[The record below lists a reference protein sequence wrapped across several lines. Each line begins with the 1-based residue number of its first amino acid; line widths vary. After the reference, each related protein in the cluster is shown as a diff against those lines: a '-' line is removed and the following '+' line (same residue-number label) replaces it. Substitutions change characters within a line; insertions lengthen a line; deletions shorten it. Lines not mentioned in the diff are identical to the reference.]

1 MKKKILLVAGSLLAI
16 SNMIYA
22 QDLSN
27 DELISLFRSND
38 YSKDDLTVNLRE
50 KKISKEIPTK
60 EQPQSSPPKRVEKV
74 KELSTDQYIYQYR
87 DSNGVTVI
95 SNKIKDSSFK
105 LISVTRTSNRNNS
118 KRDIVNPVLPKNT
131 KYSTFEP
138 SATRITFS
146 E

>member
-27 DELISLFRSND
+27 DEVISLFRSND

-74 KELSTDQYIYQYR
+74 KELSTDQYIYQYE
-87 DSNGVTVI
+87 DPKGTIII
-95 SNKIKDSSFK
+95 SNKPKDSSFK
-105 LISVTRTSNRNNS
+105 LISVTRYNS

>member
-27 DELISLFRSND
+27 DEVISLFRSND

-50 KKISKEIPTK
+50 KKVSKEIPTK
-60 EQPQSSPPKRVEKV
+60 EQPQSPPSKRVEKV
-74 KELSTDQYIYQYR
+74 KKVSTDQYIYQYE
-87 DSNGVTVI
+87 DPKGTIII
-95 SNKIKDSSFK
+95 SNKPKDSSFK

>member
-22 QDLSN
+22 QDLSD
-27 DELISLFRSND
+27 DEVISLFRSND
-38 YSKDDLTVNLRE
+38 YSKGDLTVNLRE
-50 KKISKEIPTK
+50 KKISKEISTK
-60 EQPQSSPPKRVEKV
+60 EQPQSPPSKRVEKV

-105 LISVTRTSNRNNS
+105 LISVTRTSNRYNS

-138 SATRITFS
+138 GAARFIISD
-146 E
+146 

>member
-27 DELISLFRSND
+27 DEVISLFRSNA

-50 KKISKEIPTK
+50 KKVSKEIPTK
-60 EQPQSSPPKRVEKV
+60 EQPQSPPSKRVEKV
-74 KELSTDQYIYQYR
+74 KKVSTDQYIYQYE
-87 DSNGVTVI
+87 DPKGTIII
-95 SNKIKDSSFK
+95 SNKPKDSSFK

>member
-22 QDLSN
+22 QDLSD
-27 DELISLFRSND
+27 DEVISLFRSND

-50 KKISKEIPTK
+50 KKISKEISTK
-60 EQPQSSPPKRVEKV
+60 EQPQSPPSKRVEKV

-105 LISVTRTSNRNNS
+105 LISVTRYNS

>member
-1 MKKKILLVAGSLLAI
+1 MKKKILLVAGSLLAT

-22 QDLSN
+22 QDLSD
-27 DELISLFRSND
+27 DEVISLFRSND

-105 LISVTRTSNRNNS
+105 LISVTRTSNRYNS

-138 SATRITFS
+138 SATRIAFS

>member
-22 QDLSN
+22 QDLSD
-27 DELISLFRSND
+27 DEVISLFRSND

-60 EQPQSSPPKRVEKV
+60 EQPQSPPSKRVEKV
-74 KELSTDQYIYQYR
+74 KKLSTYQYIYQYR

-95 SNKIKDSSFK
+95 SNKPKDSSFK
-105 LISVTRTSNRNNS
+105 LISVTRYNL

-138 SATRITFS
+138 SATRIRLS

>member
-22 QDLSN
+22 QDLSD
-27 DELISLFRSND
+27 DEVISLFRSND

-74 KELSTDQYIYQYR
+74 KKLSTDQYIYQYE
-87 DSNGVTVI
+87 DPKGTIII
-95 SNKIKDSSFK
+95 SNKPKDSSFK
-105 LISVTRTSNRNNS
+105 LISVTRYNS

>member
-27 DELISLFRSND
+27 DEVISLFRSND

-50 KKISKEIPTK
+50 KKVSKEIPTK
-60 EQPQSSPPKRVEKV
+60 EQPQSPPSKRVEKV
-74 KELSTDQYIYQYR
+74 KKVSTDQYTYQYR

-95 SNKIKDSSFK
+95 SNKPKDSSFK
-105 LISVTRTSNRNNS
+105 LIKVTRTSNRYNS

-131 KYSTFEP
+131 KYLTFEQGEV
-138 SATRITFS
+138 RIIIPD
-146 E
+146 

>member
-27 DELISLFRSND
+27 DEVISLFRSND

-50 KKISKEIPTK
+50 KKVSKEIPTK

-105 LISVTRTSNRNNS
+105 LISVTRYNS
-118 KRDIVNPVLPKNT
+118 KRDTVNPVLPKNT